1 MTCFQN
7 RATQISGSGSL
18 PFRRALL
25 GHCRLGF
32 QLGASQKELSFF
44 PSFLSFFFSLYHL
57 SLAAPVSLFGAP
69 AWERQYSQRQR
80 RLVAVTLLQRQW
92 SQLVAAALATTW
104 QQRQPLL
111 VAAARLLRK
120 PLVFQLGL
128 YHRYDH

>member
-1 MTCFQN
+1 M
-7 RATQISGSGSL
+7 
-18 PFRRALL
+18 
-25 GHCRLGF
+25 
-32 QLGASQKELSFF
+32 GASGPLSWVSAGSITEGTVFFSFF
-44 PSFLSFFFSLYHL
+44 SFFSFFFSLYHL